1 LLLEDASQLPYRR
14 GLATDPRFTAS
25 LKTWPTLSTYAKYV
39 ERTRDIDVDPD
50 VVEIFDLISEAYEE
64 SAIYGK
70 VPVRKALA
78 RAAAE
83 ARNIVNA
90 R

>member
-1 LLLEDASQLPYRR
+1 ME
-14 GLATDPRFTAS
+14 
-25 LKTWPTLSTYAKYV
+25 K
-39 ERTRDIDVDPD
+39 TRDIDIDPD

-64 SAIYGK
+64 SAIYGT
-70 VPVRKALA
+70 VPVKQALERVA
-78 RAAAE
+78 GE